1 MQFQA
6 GRDDFAEWAI
16 LYPSKEGLVMYAAN
30 LKASIMNVG
39 EYRAVLAALKASQP
53 TKAELAAIVEELT
66 GIKAASSATIRDI
79 YRILDLYGQRERRHA
94 ARAKVSRPILP
105 A

>member
-1 MQFQA
+1 MHA
-6 GRDDFAEWAI
+6 D
-16 LYPSKEGLVMYAAN
+16 N
-30 LKASIMNVG
+30 LKAAIMNVG

-66 GIKAASSATIRDI
+66 GVKAASSATIRDI
-79 YRILDLYGQRERRHA
+79 YRILELYGQRERRNA
-94 ARAKVSRPILP
+94 ARAKVSRGILP

>member
-1 MQFQA
+1 
-6 GRDDFAEWAI
+6 
-16 LYPSKEGLVMYAAN
+16 MYTAN

-66 GIKAASSATIRDI
+66 GIKAASSATIRDLFRAI
-79 YRILDLYGQRERRHA
+79 ERHGASERRHA
-94 ARAKVSRPILP
+94 ARAKVSRRVLP

>member
-1 MQFQA
+1 
-6 GRDDFAEWAI
+6 
-16 LYPSKEGLVMYAAN
+16 MYTAN
-30 LKASIMNVG
+30 LKASIMNMG

-66 GIKAASSATIRDI
+66 GIKAASSATIRGLFRAI
-79 YRILDLYGQRERRHA
+79 ERHGASERRRA
-94 ARAKVSRPILP
+94 ARAKVSRRVLP

>member
-1 MQFQA
+1 MVKRMRSRMH
-6 GRDDFAEWAI
+6 G
-16 LYPSKEGLVMYAAN
+16 LYSIHQTRELAMYTAN

-53 TKAELAAIVEELT
+53 TKAELSAIVEELT
-66 GIKAASSATIRDI
+66 GAKAASSSTIRDLFRAI
-79 YRILDLYGQRERRHA
+79 ERHGASERRNA
-94 ARAKVSRPILP
+94 ARAKVSRPVLP

>member
-1 MQFQA
+1 M
-6 GRDDFAEWAI
+6 DT
-16 LYPSKEGLVMYAAN
+16 AN

-66 GIKAASSATIRDI
+66 GIKAASSATVRDL
-79 YRILDLYGQRERRHA
+79 YRSLELYGQSERRRE
-94 ARAKVSRPILP
+94 ARAKISRRIMP

>member
-1 MQFQA
+1 
-6 GRDDFAEWAI
+6 
-16 LYPSKEGLVMYAAN
+16 MYTAN

-39 EYRAVLAALKASQP
+39 EYRAILAALKASQP

-66 GIKAASSATIRDI
+66 GIKAASSATIRDLFRAI
-79 YRILDLYGQRERRHA
+79 ERHGASERRHES
-94 ARAKVSRPILP
+94 RAKISRRIMP

>member
-1 MQFQA
+1 MRA
-6 GRDDFAEWAI
+6 D
-16 LYPSKEGLVMYAAN
+16 N
-30 LKASIMNVG
+30 LKAAIMNVG

-66 GIKAASSATIRDI
+66 GIKPASSATVRDLFRAI
-79 YRILDLYGQRERRHA
+79 ERHGASERRHE
-94 ARAKVSRPILP
+94 ARAKISRRIMP